1 MTLPKKRWITLGLL
15 AVVLGGAA
23 AAFGPIVRAK
33 VQKTAS
39 ARHLDVQVGGVR
51 PGFFKVGLRDVHVRP
66 EGVEGID
73 VVLPEVEVA
82 LSAALAPRG
91 IIVRGGEISLHG
103 EPTELREKLR
113 ALRKEKD
120 GEPAPAATGP
130 ASSLVVQAAD
140 LTVKLT
146 TEAGTNAQADGV
158 RFSKD
163 ESGTTISVQ
172 SAKITDP
179 ALALTLG
186 TVEVQL
192 DAEGNVARASADSVN
207 VSLFSRPKDL
217 APAAAAGTDD
227 PAPPP
232 LPAPQ
237 AGTTKPGKGGK
248 GAKPKQGEPAVVVA
262 SSTTKAEGPLFPLPD
277 PRALR
282 AKLALV
288 RKEALPRIPKDSTFA
303 VEKLTLTVPT
313 AEGDVTLGPGPLT
326 VKREG
331 DVVRVAFSSDVKDSS
346 PQKSP
351 PLSIEAE
358 VPITQGDT
366 TIALSGGPVSF
377 ARLGLKEGAG
387 GLLHTGEATL
397 EGKGRVVLT
406 DDGSTLTFDV
416 DVRGRKIALNQ
427 PRLTPETIENLNVA
441 VSARGVL
448 GSDGLLRIDDAQA
461 SLGETKLELRGSIEQ
476 KPDHAAMSIA
486 FTVPIASCQAM
497 VDTAPAALLP
507 LVRNARFS
515 GTFSASGRIQFD
527 TRRLEDLLL
536 DYQIADRCRITE
548 VPRELARERFTHAFT
563 HHVVLPDGKIAEE
576 KTGPG
581 TDSWTDLDKIS
592 PFMSVAVLTTED
604 GGFYRHHGF
613 NHPAF
618 RNSLVANLKAQR
630 FVRGASTISMQLT
643 KNLFLSRT
651 KSISRK
657 LEELILTD
665 YLEQVFSKDELM
677 ELYLN
682 VIEFGPDMYGI
693 TKAADTF
700 FGRKPEE
707 LTLAECLYLSSV
719 LPSPIRYFHMKEK
732 GEAPEYWMKHIYS
745 LMEIA
750 AKNGR
755 VSKKELEVGLA
766 EHVEFWK
773 AGAQRPVPRMPVSG
787 PRLEGEP
794 EPEDWKPV
802 D

>member
-1 MTLPKKRWITLGLL
+1 MLVLL
-15 AVVLGGAA
+15 LGGGA
-23 AAFGPIVRAK
+23 AAFGPIVRSK

-39 ARHLDVQVGGVR
+39 ARHLAVEVGGVR

-66 EGVEGID
+66 EGVEGIE
-73 VVLPEVEVA
+73 VVLPEVDVS
-82 LSAALAPRG
+82 LSAGLSPKAIA
-91 IIVRGGEISLHG
+91 VRGGELTLHG
-103 EPTELREKLR
+103 DPTELRDKLR
-113 ALRKEKD
+113 ALRHDKD
-120 GEPAPAATGP
+120 GEPTAAPTTST
-130 ASSLVVQAAD
+130 SSLEISAED
-140 LTVKLT
+140 LRVKLT
-146 TEAGTNAQADGV
+146 TEGATSAQADGV
-158 RFSKD
+158 RVKKD
-163 ESGTTISVQ
+163 ATGTTISVQ
-172 SAKITDP
+172 SAKIEDP

-186 TVEVQL
+186 AIDVQL
-192 DAEGNVARASADSVN
+192 DAQGNLARASADSVN
-207 VSLFSRPKDL
+207 VALHQPPKEL
-217 APAAAAGTDD
+217 APAAAAASED

-232 LPAPQ
+232 LPPPPTIVA
-237 AGTTKPGKGGK
+237 KGKGK
-248 GAKPKQGEPAVVVA
+248 NVKPKKNEPAIVVA
-262 SSTTKAEGPLFPLPD
+262 STSTKADGPLFPLPD

-282 AKLALV
+282 AKLAVV
-288 RKEALPRIPKDSTFA
+288 RSLALTRIPKDSAFA
-303 VEKLTLTVPT
+303 IEKLTLTVPT

-331 DVVRVAFSSDVKDSS
+331 DEVRVAFSSDAKATS
-346 PQKSP
+346 PQQSP
-351 PLSIEAE
+351 PLAIEAE
-358 VPITQGDT
+358 IPLTQGDT
-366 TIALSGGPVSF
+366 AIALSGGPVSL
-377 ARLGLKEGAG
+377 ARLGLREGAG
-387 GLLHTGEATL
+387 GLLHTSEATL

-406 DDGSTLTFDV
+406 DDGNTLTFDV
-416 DVRGRKIALNQ
+416 DLRGRKLALNQ

-441 VSARGVL
+441 MSARGVL
-448 GSDGLLRIDDAQA
+448 GSDGMLRIDDAQA
-461 SLGETKLELRGSIEQ
+461 SLGETKLELRGAIEQ
-476 KPDHAAMSIA
+476 KPDHAALSMA

-497 VDTAPAALLP
+497 VDSAPAALLP
-507 LVRNARFS
+507 TVRYARFT

-527 TRRLEDLLL
+527 TRKLDDLLL

-576 KTGPG
+576 TTGPG
-581 TDSWTDLDKIS
+581 TDSWTDIDKIS
-592 PFMSVAVLTTED
+592 PFMTVAVLTTED

-651 KSISRK
+651 KSLSRK

-682 VIEFGPDMYGI
+682 VIEFGPDIYGI

-707 LTLAECLYLSSV
+707 LTLAECLYLSSL

-732 GEAPEYWMKHIYS
+732 GEVPEYWMKHIYS

-755 VSKKELEVGLA
+755 VSKKELETGLT
-766 EHVEFWK
+766 EHIEFWK
-773 AGAQRPVPRMPVSG
+773 TGAPRPVARMPVSG

>member
-1 MTLPKKRWITLGLL
+1 MALPKKRWITLGLL
-15 AVVLGGAA
+15 VLLLGVAA
-23 AAFGPIVRAK
+23 GAFGPIVRSR

-39 ARHLDVQVGGVR
+39 ARHLDVVVGGVR

-66 EGVEGID
+66 EGVEGIE
-73 VVLPEVEVA
+73 VVLHEVDVT
-82 LSAALAPRG
+82 LSAGLAPRG
-91 IIVRGGEISLHG
+91 VIVRGGEIALHG
-103 EPTELREKLR
+103 DPTELRDKLR

-120 GEPAPAATGP
+120 GEPAAPST
-130 ASSLVVQAAD
+130 ASSLEVQAED
-140 LTVKLT
+140 LSVKLT
-146 TEAGTNAQADGV
+146 TDASTTAQADGV
-158 RFSKD
+158 RVTKND
-163 ESGTTISVQ
+163 SGTTISVQ
-172 SAKITDP
+172 SAKISDP
-179 ALALTLG
+179 ALALALG
-186 TVEVQL
+186 AVEVQL
-192 DAEGNVARASADSVN
+192 DAEGNLARASADSAN
-207 VSLFSRPKDL
+207 VSLLQRPKEL
-217 APAAAAGTDD
+217 SPAGAAGTED

-232 LPAPQ
+232 LPPPQ
-237 AGTTKPGKGGK
+237 IVATKPGRGVR
-248 GAKPKQGEPAVVVA
+248 APKPKKGEPAVVAA
-262 SSTTKAEGPLFPLPD
+262 SATSRSDAPLFPLPD

-282 AKLALV
+282 AKLALI
-288 RKEALPRIPKDSTFA
+288 RKEALPRIPKESAFSID
-303 VEKLTLTVPT
+303 KLTLTLPT

-331 DVVRVAFSSDVKDSS
+331 DTVRVAFSSDVKDAS

-366 TIALSGGPVSF
+366 TIALSGGPVSL
-377 ARLGLKEGAG
+377 ARLGLKDGAG

-397 EGKGRVVLT
+397 EGRGRVVLT

-461 SLGETKLELRGSIEQ
+461 SLGETKLELRGSVEQ
-476 KPDHAAMSIA
+476 KPDHAAMA
-486 FTVPIASCQAM
+486 MTFTVPIASCQAM

-527 TRRLEDLLL
+527 TRKLDDLLL
-536 DYQIADRCRITE
+536 DYQIADRCRIME

-563 HHVVLPDGKIAEE
+563 HNVVLPDGKIAEE
-576 KTGPG
+576 TTGPG
-581 TDSWTDLDKIS
+581 TESWTDIDKIS
-592 PFMSVAVLTTED
+592 PFMTVAVLTTED

-618 RNSLVANLKAQR
+618 RNSLVANLKAAR

-657 LEELILTD
+657 LEEVILTD

-682 VIEFGPDMYGI
+682 VIEFGPDIYGI
-693 TKAADTF
+693 TKAADTY

-745 LMEIA
+745 LMQIA
-750 AKNGR
+750 SKTGR
-755 VSKKELEVGLA
+755 VSKKELEIGLG

-773 AGAQRPVPRMPVSG
+773 NGGPRPVPRMPQSG
-787 PRLEGEP
+787 PRMEGEP
-794 EPEDWKPV
+794 EPAEDWKPV

>member
-1 MTLPKKRWITLGLL
+1 MALPKKRWITLGLL
-15 AVVLGGAA
+15 VLVVGGGAL
-23 AAFGPIVRAK
+23 AFGPIVRSR

-39 ARHLDVQVGGVR
+39 ARHLDVVVGGVR
-51 PGFFKVGLRDVHVRP
+51 PGFFKVGLRDVRIRP
-66 EGVEGID
+66 EGVDGID
-73 VVLPEVEVA
+73 VVLPEVDVTLTA
-82 LSAALAPRG
+82 GLAPRSV
-91 IIVRGGEISLHG
+91 IVRGGEITLHG
-103 EPTELREKLR
+103 EPTELRDKLR

-120 GEPAPAATGP
+120 DDATPTAPTAAST
-130 ASSLVVQAAD
+130 LEVQAED
-140 LTVKLT
+140 VTVKLT
-146 TEAGTNAQADGV
+146 TDAGTTAEANGV
-158 RFSKD
+158 RVKKD
-163 ESGTTISVQ
+163 STGTTISVQ
-172 SAKITDP
+172 SATIADP
-179 ALALTLG
+179 ALALALG
-186 TVEVQL
+186 IVEVQL
-192 DAEGNVARASADSVN
+192 DAQGSLARASADSVN
-207 VSLFSRPKDL
+207 VSLLQRPKEL
-217 APAAAAGTDD
+217 ATAAAAGTDD

-232 LPAPQ
+232 LPPPQ
-237 AGTTKPGKGGK
+237 AATTKPGKGGK
-248 GAKPKQGEPAVVVA
+248 PRKGEPAVVVA
-262 SSTTKAEGPLFPLPD
+262 STSTKTEGPLFPLPD

-288 RKEALPRIPKDSTFA
+288 RKEALPRIPKDSAFA
-303 VEKLTLTVPT
+303 IEKLTLTVAT

-331 DVVRVAFSSDVKDSS
+331 DVVRVAFSSDVKDAS

-387 GLLHTGEATL
+387 GLLHTSEATL

-416 DVRGRKIALNQ
+416 DVRGRKVALNQ

-461 SLGETKLELRGSIEQ
+461 SLGETKLELRGTVEQ
-476 KPDHAAMSIA
+476 KPDHAAMSMA

-527 TRRLEDLLL
+527 TRKLEDLLL

-576 KTGPG
+576 TTGPG
-581 TDSWTDLDKIS
+581 SDSWTDIDKIS
-592 PFMSVAVLTTED
+592 PFMTVAVLTTED

-682 VIEFGPDMYGI
+682 VIEFGPDVYGI
-693 TKAADTF
+693 TKAADAF

-719 LPSPIRYFHMKEK
+719 LPSPIRYFHMKDK

-755 VSKKELEVGLA
+755 VSKKELEIGLA

-773 AGAQRPVPRMPVSG
+773 TGAPRPVARMPQSG

-794 EPEDWKPV
+794 EPAEDWKPV